1 LPVAAH
7 RDTPEFLGLAFLTQN
22 LIDLGFALHRSLQL
36 SFFMEVERFPPGH
49 AIPQAAADGG
59 GQCRALV
66 MGKVRGRRWR
76 GMEGTK
82 LQHFATIGGE

>member
-1 LPVAAH
+1 MEC
-7 RDTPEFLGLAFLTQN
+7 D
-22 LIDLGFALHRSLQL
+22 DL
-36 SFFMEVERFPPGH
+36 PPGH

-66 MGKVRGRRWR
+66 MGNVPGRRWR

-82 LQHFATIGGE
+82 LQHFAVNHGGQGAARGDRLNHPRYRDFALIPVADFFQ

>member
-1 LPVAAH
+1 
-7 RDTPEFLGLAFLTQN
+7 
-22 LIDLGFALHRSLQL
+22 LI
-36 SFFMEVERFPPGH
+36 FMEWRDLPPGH

-59 GQCRALV
+59 GRCRALV

-82 LQHFATIGGE
+82 LQHFATIGGG